1 MSAKAM
7 AWALDQTTDLP
18 VDKLILIAIGN
29 FADEHNQCFPS
40 RKTLARIGMCSLDSV
55 DRAVKRLID
64 GGLVEKA
71 ERTGTNGKTTSN
83 CYTLAVAGKTT
94 TATTDSVASRKLRP
108 MPEPV
113 PAAPVPPSP
122 QPQFAAIPA
131 APNAAPPA
139 AMLRP
144 QSESSIEPT
153 IERVSETHAGHGV
166 FVNCETI
173 RHSAFTISLP
183 AIRLGTQASGLDA
196 EAIKTHC
203 IAHALQWAAEIE
215 AGKLSDTVVPSKIAN
230 FLSASIMGAT
240 NRKAAADTRR
250 SRQPDGKPA
259 KKTVMQILAEREAAG
274 ATQ

>member
-7 AWALDQTTDLP
+7 AWALDQTTELP

-29 FADEHNQCFPS
+29 FADENNQCFPS

-55 DRAVKRLID
+55 DRAVKRLINA
-64 GGLVEKA
+64 GLVEKA
-71 ERTGTNGKTTSN
+71 ERTGANGKTTSN
-83 CYTLAVAGKTT
+83 CYTLAVAGKNTA
-94 TATTDSVASRKLRP
+94 ATTDGAASRKLRP
-108 MPEPV
+108 MPDPA
-113 PAAPVPPSP
+113 PAASLPPHH
-122 QPQFAAIPA
+122 QPQIAAIPA

-153 IERVSETHAGHGV
+153 IEREGETHAGHGV

-173 RHSAFTISLP
+173 RHRDFTISLP
-183 AIRLGTQASGLDA
+183 AIRLGTLASGLDA
-196 EAIKTHC
+196 EAVKTHC
-203 IAHALQWAAEIE
+203 IAHALQWAAEID
-215 AGKLSDTVVPSKIAN
+215 AGKLSGSVVPSKIAN
-230 FLSASIMGAT
+230 FLSASIMGAS
-240 NRKAAADTRR
+240 NRKASADARKAVSGGR
-250 SRQPDGKPA
+250 PA